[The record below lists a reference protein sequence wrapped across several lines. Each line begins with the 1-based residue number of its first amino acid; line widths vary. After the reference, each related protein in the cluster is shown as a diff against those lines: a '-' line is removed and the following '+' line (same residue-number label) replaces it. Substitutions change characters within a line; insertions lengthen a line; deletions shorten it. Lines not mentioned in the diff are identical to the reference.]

1 MARVECVDLQRV
13 FSLRDGGEE
22 VAVDSISVTIEEG
35 EFTTVVGPSGCGK
48 TTFLRMIA
56 GLETPT
62 SGEIRFDGE
71 PVTDISPQSRE
82 LSMVFQSIALF
93 PFRTVR
99 SNIEYGLKYADVPT
113 EEVKQRVEEM
123 ASMVGIEELL
133 DKKPPQLSG
142 GQQQRAAL
150 ARALIRDP
158 EVFLLDEPLSDLDAK
173 LKTEMRTELKE
184 LHQQFPKTTIYVT
197 HDQQE
202 AMTLS
207 DSVIVLNDGRIMQ
220 KAPPEKVYSAP
231 ENTFVAQFIGS
242 PTINMFEATL
252 ESGALVADALQ
263 RAVPIAEELQ
273 ARIRE
278 KADGGLQLGVRP
290 NDLTRTE
297 DGAEAF
303 LEGSVKVFEQMGD
316 ETILHL
322 ILEGT
327 DREIRVS
334 VPPSVIPEQ
343 GDQFQFTFDHGD
355 AHLFDRETGEAIT
368 NGLDI
373 PKPPA

>member
-1 MARVECVDLQRV
+1 MARVECVDLRRV

-22 VAVDSISVTIEEG
+22 VAVDSVSVTIEEG

-62 SGEIRFDGE
+62 SGEIRFDSE
-71 PVTDISPQSRE
+71 PVTDVSPQNRE

-99 SNIEYGLKYADVPT
+99 SNIEYGLKYADVPSDEVT
-113 EEVKQRVEEM
+113 ERVEEM
-123 ASMVGIEELL
+123 AAMVGIEELL

-184 LHQQFPKTTIYVT
+184 LHQEFPKTTVYVT

-220 KAPPEKVYSAP
+220 KSPPSEIYSAP

-242 PTINMFEATL
+242 PTINMFDGTL
-252 ESGALVADALQ
+252 EGGALVADALD
-263 RAVPIAEELQ
+263 REIPVTRELQ
-273 ARIRE
+273 ERIRE
-278 KADGGLQLGVRP
+278 ETGGALQLGIRP
-290 NDLTRTE
+290 NEITRT
-297 DGAEAF
+297 DDASEAY
-303 LEGSVKVFEQMGD
+303 LAGSVKVFEQMGD

-322 ILEGT
+322 LLEGT
-327 DREIRVS
+327 EREIRVS
-334 VPPSVIPEQ
+334 VPPTVIPEQ
-343 GDQFQFTFDHGD
+343 GDQFQFTFGHADVHV
-355 AHLFDRETGEAIT
+355 FDRETGETIT
-368 NGLDI
+368 NGLDV